1 MNWGPTVSFDNLTVT
16 TTGLSADGINLG
28 RDNSAGRVT
37 VNKKATINVAQGMG
51 AASSAAPGYGGG
63 EHIITFN
70 GSSEIRTQGD
80 GSLQWRPRGVRGRG
94 RGCGAGLFQC
104 KSMGAAEV
112 RLLGGANDVHQ
123 IATTGNQA
131 NAVTR
136 GRGFIQ
142 AGNLDIETSGAGAH
156 RTRGLPGLYYNGLA
170 DIGGQ
175 DYAGSVELTG
185 NVSVRTSG
193 AGAYAF
199 YADSYSAASGQDSQG
214 TVAAIRSYD
223 SATGLPVTDKVY
235 RVTGDMLATRSGV
248 IDLRM
253 GNASRYTGATTITD
267 NGVLNLAIAGGDSV
281 WRMTRD
287 SSLSAV
293 TLSSGATL
301 ALADAARA
309 VNALTLRG
317 TVLNQGGLID
327 LAGGRGTAGNR
338 LTIIGDYAGQAGT
351 VLLRTG
357 GDDSLTDRL
366 VIDGGAATG
375 DTGLLILNTG
385 GAGAQTQQGIRVVQ
399 AINGAR
405 TAADA
410 FHLDA
415 GSTGYRAGTG
425 TLAAGGY
432 DYSLVRG
439 GSGGASSPT
448 GI

>member
-1 MNWGPTVSFDNLTVT
+1 M
-16 TTGLSADGINLG
+16 
-28 RDNSAGRVT
+28 
-37 VNKKATINVAQGMG
+37 
-51 AASSAAPGYGGG
+51 
-63 EHIITFN
+63 
-70 GSSEIRTQGD
+70 
-80 GSLQWRPRGVRGRG
+80 
-94 RGCGAGLFQC
+94 
-104 KSMGAAEV
+104 
-112 RLLGGANDVHQ
+112 
-123 IATTGNQA
+123 
-131 NAVTR
+131 
-136 GRGFIQ
+136 
-142 AGNLDIETSGAGAH
+142 
-156 RTRGLPGLYYNGLA
+156 
-170 DIGGQ
+170 
-175 DYAGSVELTG
+175 
-185 NVSVRTSG
+185 SVRTSG

-223 SATGLPVTDKVY
+223 SATGLPVIDKVY

-301 ALADAARA
+301 ALADAAA
-309 VNALTLRG
+309 PVNALTLRG

-327 LAGGRGTAGNR
+327 AAGGRGTAGNR

-351 VLLRTG
+351 VLLRTVLG

-385 GAGAQTQQGIRVVQ
+385 GAGAQTQQGIPAWCRPSTARAPPPTPFIWTQ
-399 AINGAR
+399 GPRAIAP
-405 TAADA
+405 
-410 FHLDA
+410 
-415 GSTGYRAGTG
+415 GTG

-439 GSGGASSPT
+439 GGGGVESDWYLTSQATPQPPCTASRSTAGPAPVQPPVQPPHTDPPEAGDRNVSPESGAYAANQRAGMTLFSHSLHDRQPVPVDANASDHRRMLWTRAVGRRDHGLRMAEGRVSIDGDSYVMQIGGDLLHAQAGHDGAVASA
-448 GI
+448 

>member
-1 MNWGPTVSFDNLTVT
+1 M
-16 TTGLSADGINLG
+16 
-28 RDNSAGRVT
+28 
-37 VNKKATINVAQGMG
+37 
-51 AASSAAPGYGGG
+51 
-63 EHIITFN
+63 
-70 GSSEIRTQGD
+70 
-80 GSLQWRPRGVRGRG
+80 
-94 RGCGAGLFQC
+94 
-104 KSMGAAEV
+104 
-112 RLLGGANDVHQ
+112 
-123 IATTGNQA
+123 
-131 NAVTR
+131 
-136 GRGFIQ
+136 
-142 AGNLDIETSGAGAH
+142 
-156 RTRGLPGLYYNGLA
+156 
-170 DIGGQ
+170 
-175 DYAGSVELTG
+175 
-185 NVSVRTSG
+185 SVRTSG

-301 ALADAARA
+301 ALADAAA
-309 VNALTLRG
+309 PVNALTLRG

-351 VLLRTG
+351 VLLRTVLG

-425 TLAAGGY
+425 WPPADTTTAWCAAAAA
-432 DYSLVRG
+432 
-439 GSGGASSPT
+439 ASSPT

>member
-1 MNWGPTVSFDNLTVT
+1 MKPGKHLLLPVFYLLAASAAWADDCSVAGNALSCAPDGTYNPADHGGKGMQDYASVSLETTAANRHGYAQYSGQVQFNDLAVTTSGSSADGIRLMNWGPTVSFDNLTVT

-51 AASSAAPGYGGG
+51 ARASSAAPGYGGG

-80 GSLQWRPRGVRGRG
+80 GSFNGGHAVYAGVDA
-94 RGCGAGLFQC
+94 GCGAGLFQC

-131 NAVTR
+131 NAVYAADAASSRRATW
-136 GRGFIQ
+136 
-142 AGNLDIETSGAGAH
+142 TSKPRARPRIAA
-156 RTRGLPGLYYNGLA
+156 RRLPGLYYNGLA

-301 ALADAARA
+301 ALADAAAPSTR
-309 VNALTLRG
+309 
-317 TVLNQGGLID
+317 
-327 LAGGRGTAGNR
+327 
-338 LTIIGDYAGQAGT
+338 
-351 VLLRTG
+351 
-357 GDDSLTDRL
+357 SPC
-366 VIDGGAATG
+366 AA
-375 DTGLLILNTG
+375 
-385 GAGAQTQQGIRVVQ
+385 RC
-399 AINGAR
+399 
-405 TAADA
+405 
-410 FHLDA
+410 
-415 GSTGYRAGTG
+415 
-425 TLAAGGY
+425 
-432 DYSLVRG
+432 
-439 GSGGASSPT
+439 
-448 GI
+448 